1 MTAFIICTFAMLA
14 LTAAAIL
21 WIMRLDRGEKRDK
34 TPPYVQ
40 AVLDYVNAHDDWTLG
55 SHTVSRPGGKFSV
68 WIANG
73 VYYCTPVVGIID
85 DLPFPRRHR
94 RALYKAAM
102 DAAAKTIRNATP
114 VKGSE

>member
-1 MTAFIICTFAMLA
+1 MKWF
-14 LTAAAIL
+14 
-21 WIMRLDRGEKRDK
+21 RRK

-40 AVLDYVNAHDDWTLG
+40 AVLDYVNAHDDWTIG
-55 SHTVSRPGGKFSV
+55 ASGIRRPNVPFAV
-68 WIANG
+68 WINDG
-73 VYYCTPVVGIID
+73 PRYCVPHIGTPK
-85 DLPFPRRHR
+85 PFPRRHR